1 MGQMLENDNGV
12 IKWNDILNQE
22 PVMLNFTINFNSI
35 LHGNGHVEDITS
47 KNGWY
52 LHYFDG
58 TNNYL
63 GYTKI
68 NIDDGTEVWSEQAKI
83 QASDKAQDDNFGI
96 SIGISGDYA
105 IVGAPHE
112 DAGGSDAGAAYIF
125 KRTGTAWAEQAKLMA
140 SDAAADDW
148 FGQTVYIKDEYAI
161 VGATG
166 EDTVAGDAGAAYIFK
181 RSGTTWTEVKKITAS
196 DAEAYDS
203 FGSSVAIDGTTA
215 VVGAP
220 NEDTGGADAGVITSN
235 TNPTTRSLT
244 FDGNNKLTVTNFDS
258 TDKLWPPSDGTWNIT
273 TDNSTTSEWTI
284 SGASYGNG
292 SYKATSS
299 VGTNGIFRAYQAFE
313 GTETG
318 NTSCWQIMATAGILS
333 IELPESVII
342 QYALLNRNYN
352 LSEDQDASP
361 KDFTFEGSSDG
372 SSWVVLDTVTGNGG
386 LYGRRYCQ

>member
-1 MGQMLENDNGV
+1 GSNAGAAYIYKKGSLLSTFTESTIGTVSYDRTSSGKEYWKRNGTDAFFVENDNGV

-22 PVMLNFTINFNSI
+22 PVKFNFTQSTSQPSI

-83 QASDKAQDDNFGI
+83 QASDKAQDDNFGNFV
-96 SIGISGDYA
+96 GISGDYA
-105 IVGAPHE
+105 IIAAPHE
-112 DAGGSDAGAAYIF
+112 DVGGSDAGAVYIF

-166 EDTVAGDAGAAYIFK
+166 EDTAAGDAGAAYIFK

-196 DAEAYDS
+196 DTQANDH
-203 FGSSVAIDGTTA
+203 FGEMVGIDGNN
-215 VVGAP
+215 VIVGARR
-220 NEDTGGADAGVITSN
+220 EDTKAADAGAVYMFEKAPADV
-235 TNPTTRSLT
+235 PTLN
-244 FDGNNKLTVTNFDS
+244 FDGYNKLS
-258 TDKLWPPSDGTWNIT
+258 
-273 TDNSTTSEWTI
+273 I
-284 SGASYGNG
+284 S
-292 SYKATSS
+292 
-299 VGTNGIFRAYQAFE
+299 
-313 GTETG
+313 
-318 NTSCWQIMATAGILS
+318 
-333 IELPESVII
+333 
-342 QYALLNRNYN
+342 
-352 LSEDQDASP
+352 
-361 KDFTFEGSSDG
+361 
-372 SSWVVLDTVTGNGG
+372 
-386 LYGRRYCQ
+386 